1 MILLKT
7 HHTPMPPSKPFHPID
22 SIFRIRGWSA
32 VAISFVLT
40 SLLGSTFSLCA
51 QESPVASA
59 ISFDATGRVAVR
71 VAATP
76 NTYSVLL
83 RGNDVLAIETPV
95 AVEVEGNLPGALP
108 IELIDP
114 ESPLESNARFYRV
127 TQHPVGTPGDL
138 DQDGVDDLYE
148 LARRP
153 VLHPLIAT
161 DAALDHDGDRRATVD
176 EYRVGTDPLVYDV
189 ALGTVAVPMPTL
201 NTPFDPNPT
210 NPAVSLVQKL
220 LVYAYDTDGNAIP
233 TKTIAIKNNA
243 PFTVYPVMRD
253 GNEAVTSTNPAVGLY
268 DPYDPVETEYR
279 GYIGYQGTDGQ
290 YYFGLQSGQ
299 TITIRVP
306 LVFWN
311 GTRMGI
317 VTDGRYLAPPAGQPN
332 PLQYDVNAQRVI
344 ATAESTGPNPAD
356 PKTNGVVMWYRT
368 ALLAPALDSPDQL
381 LEWTMRDQ
389 AYLSNPQINARTFGE
404 IPASE
409 KVTLINYD
417 VSYVDNMFLPVA
429 MEALDV
435 PVPAPP
441 VPFNQNRGPYG
452 WIGSTNPPSLL
463 QGQILAFTSP
473 SNSLLGTYFGT
484 NGWPI
489 YNIPPDPAGEVKI
502 PAGQNIFAQSPLAAA
517 LSSYDVSNN
526 HFMLSSGG
534 TGPIKVNIGG
544 QGTAA
549 SGTVLTLSPNEEVS
563 KVRALGLGF
572 TVVGYAP
579 AGQANPIQPGT
590 KVTQVLH
597 VSTGPGDPSQV
608 ELDKPLVATQDG
620 CNFDFFRPVSDYASD
635 AIIRL
640 WFSWAQHYLNLTQD
654 VPSQTVLGS
663 VENNGATLRFAAP
676 VTGLVEGMQVTGAGL
691 DAANPSQEKGGVI
704 VLSIAPNQR
713 SVILSQLAR
722 ADHPL
727 SDGQQYTFQKPQP
740 LPVTPT
746 NLYTFDFSQDP
757 VETGRDPSEFAK
769 KVYLVMGSMAQI
781 PKNPDP
787 KVVTPHVLDL
797 MNNVI
802 GGNMGFIF
810 DTNARRFAPE
820 GLAIS
825 ARIRDMIKSVLRG
838 VTDFTRYPE
847 FSTDNVLNWYPAPS
861 VSRGGLTFNAYNL
874 DPFVWFVHVPL
885 GFSGYGFS
893 LDDDTADVGAGEATQ
908 LQVTIGG
915 YGGLV
920 NTNEWTIQAVYGP
933 VTGPGNWDPAKTVSF
948 YDVVTNASNASPI
961 VITAPR
967 HDLSNGE
974 TVYIDQV
981 EGNTAANGKWTVANV
996 TADTLELVGSS
1007 GNGNYTS
1014 GGRWSRG
1021 PLPFISGVDPLNVY
1035 WKLKG
1040 DDRQAGFTGALLS
1053 GPGVLKKGS
1062 VRIAQLGDN
1071 QLGILALNTYL
1082 TNSTGGLLP
1091 AGTYTWTFTGK

>member
-1 MILLKT
+1 
-7 HHTPMPPSKPFHPID
+7 MPS
-22 SIFRIRGWSA
+22 R
-32 VAISFVLT
+32 
-40 SLLGSTFSLCA
+40 
-51 QESPVASA
+51 
-59 ISFDATGRVAVR
+59 ISFDATGRVSVR
-71 VAATP
+71 VTASP
-76 NTYSVLL
+76 DTYSVLF
-83 RGNDVLAIETPV
+83 RGSELQSIRTPV
-95 AVEVEGNLPGALP
+95 AVEVEGNTPDALA
-108 IELIDP
+108 IDLVDP
-114 ESPLESNARFYRV
+114 EFPLESDLQFYRV
-127 TQHPVGTPGDL
+127 QQQGVGTPGDL
-138 DQDGVDDLYE
+138 DEDGVDDLYE
-148 LARRP
+148 LLRRP
-153 VLHPLIAT
+153 VLHPLIAS
-161 DAALDHDGDRRATVD
+161 DSALDHDGDRRSTFD

-189 ALGTVAVPMPTL
+189 TPGTAEVPMPTL
-201 NTPFDPNPT
+201 NTPFDPSPT
-210 NPAVSLVQKL
+210 NPAVSLVQRL
-220 LVYAYDTDGNAIP
+220 LVYAYDSDGNAIP
-233 TKTIAIKNNA
+233 TKTISIKNNA
-243 PFTVYPVMRD
+243 PFTVFPVMRD

-268 DPYDPVETEYR
+268 DPYDPVTTEYR
-279 GYIGYQGTDGQ
+279 GYIGYQGADGQ

-299 TITIRVP
+299 TILVRVP

-311 GTRMGI
+311 GARMGI
-317 VTDGRYLAPPAGQPN
+317 VTDGRYLAPAAGQPN

-344 ATAESTGPNPAD
+344 VTAESAGPNPPD
-356 PKTNGVVMWYRT
+356 PKVNGVVMWYRT

-381 LEWTMRDQ
+381 LEWTIRDQ
-389 AYLSNPQINARTFGE
+389 TYLSNPQINARTFGE

-441 VPFNQNRGPYG
+441 VPFNQNRGPFG
-452 WIGSTNPPSLL
+452 WIGSTNPPSVL
-463 QGQILAFTSP
+463 QGQILAFTRP
-473 SNSLLGTYFGT
+473 NNALLGTYFGT

-489 YNIPPDPAGEVKI
+489 YNIPPDAAGEVKI
-502 PAGQNIFAQSPLAAA
+502 PAGQNVFAQSPLAGAH
-517 LSSYDVSNN
+517 SSYDVSNN
-526 HFMLSSGG
+526 SFMLSSAGP
-534 TGPIKVNIGG
+534 GPIRVNIGG
-544 QGTAA
+544 QGTA
-549 SGTVLTLSPNEEVS
+549 STGTVLTLSPNEDPA
-563 KVRALGLGF
+563 KVRFLGPGF
-572 TVVGYAP
+572 VVVGYAP
-579 AGQANPIQPGT
+579 TGQVSPIQPGT
-590 KVTQVLH
+590 TVTQVLH
-597 VSTGPGDPSQV
+597 VSAGPGDPSTV
-608 ELDKPLVATQDG
+608 ELSQPLIATQEG
-620 CNFDFFRPVSDYASD
+620 CNFDFFRPVTDYASD
-635 AIIRL
+635 AMIRL
-640 WFSWAQHYLNLTQD
+640 WFSWAQHYLNLTRN
-654 VPSQTVLGS
+654 VPTQTVLGS
-663 VENNGATLRFAAP
+663 VENNGATLRFATA

-691 DAANPSQEKGGVI
+691 DAADPSQEKSGVI
-704 VLSIAPNQR
+704 VLSIADNQR

-757 VETGRDPSEFAK
+757 VEAGRDPSEFAK

-787 KVVTPHVLDL
+787 SVVTPHVLDL

-810 DTNARRFAPE
+810 DTNDRRFSVD

-838 VTDFTRYPE
+838 VTDFTQYAE
-847 FSTDNVLNWYPAPS
+847 FSSAGVQNWYPTPS
-861 VSRGGLTFNAYNL
+861 VARGGLTFNAYNL

-908 LQVTIGG
+908 LQVTVGG
-915 YGGLV
+915 SSGLP

-933 VTGPGNWDPAKTVSF
+933 VTGSGNWDPTKTVSF

-961 VITAPR
+961 VISAPK

-974 TVYIDQV
+974 SVVIDQV
-981 EGNTAANGKWTVANV
+981 EGNTAANGTWTVANV
-996 TADTLELVGSS
+996 TPGTFELVGSR

-1021 PLPFISGVDPLNVY
+1021 PLPYISGVDPLKVY

-1040 DDRQAGFTGALLS
+1040 DDRQAGFTGALVS
-1053 GPGVLKKGS
+1053 GPGVLKKGT
-1062 VRIAQLGDN
+1062 VRVAQLGDN
-1071 QLGILALNTYL
+1071 QLGILALNTSL
-1082 TNSTGGLLP
+1082 TNSTGGPLP